1 MDTKG
6 RSGMS
11 KPILVNLYGGPG
23 AGKTTTALQLTGELK
38 ALGLEAEYVPEYA
51 RDLALEGRLIGA
63 FQFDILMEQAK
74 RLFRSIGTGIE
85 FVVTDSPILLQSLY
99 ARNEAD
105 KERAV
110 VLHTAL
116 ASVFDMRNFII
127 MNDRATHSMVGRVT
141 DKETAK
147 VLDSQCERALA
158 GINAEFLRV
167 PKHWACADIL
177 DSLLID
183 DA

>member
-1 MDTKG
+1 
-6 RSGMS
+6 MS

-63 FQFDILMEQAK
+63 FQFDILMEQTK
-74 RLFRSIGTGIE
+74 RLMRTVGTGLDY
-85 FVVTDSPILLQSLY
+85 VVTDSPILLQSLY

-116 ASVFDMRNFII
+116 ASVFDMWDFII

-147 VLDSQCERALA
+147 VLDKQCYWALKE
-158 GINAEFLRV
+158 INAEFIAV
-167 PKHWACADIL
+167 PKNGAYMDVL
-177 DSLLID
+177 DYLLID
-183 DA
+183 